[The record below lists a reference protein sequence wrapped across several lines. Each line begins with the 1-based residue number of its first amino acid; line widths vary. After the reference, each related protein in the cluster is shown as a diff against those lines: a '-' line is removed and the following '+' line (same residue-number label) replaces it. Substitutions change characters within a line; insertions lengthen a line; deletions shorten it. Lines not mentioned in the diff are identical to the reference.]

1 MKKRYMIGLFF
12 VCAAVVAV
20 VAVVALLWGRHTMD
34 GFSDGNGETG
44 QETPQSDLTD
54 DKEADDYDEAG
65 ASQVQSMGMIT
76 TADTMCVY
84 ENIDQKDGT
93 VSMVEAKLPEK
104 YVGLNRAQLEAALR
118 LDGSIMQLDESGD
131 GFKSQ
136 HLELFSPERI
146 KILRIYDTAE
156 QQGGYYILEVDG
168 EVRIYKSDKKTL
180 YFRTGITLQ
189 DLPEDVAREIVEGKY
204 MENEVQVYHFLESY
218 SS

>member
-44 QETPQSDLTD
+44 QEAPQSDLTD
-54 DKEADDYDEAG
+54 DKEVDDYDEAG

-156 QQGGYYILEVDG
+156 QVDG

-189 DLPEDVAREIVEGKY
+189 DLPEDVAQEIVEGKY

>member
-44 QETPQSDLTD
+44 QEAPQSDLTD
-54 DKEADDYDEAG
+54 DKEVDDYDEAG

-156 QQGGYYILEVDG
+156 QQSGYYILEVDG

-189 DLPEDVAREIVEGKY
+189 DLPEDVAQEIVEGKY

>member
-12 VCAAVVAV
+12 ICVAVVAV
-20 VAVVALLWGRHTMD
+20 VAVLLWGRHVMD
-34 GFSDGNGETG
+34 GFPDENGAEG
-44 QETPQSDLTD
+44 QEAPQSDVTKD
-54 DKEADDYDEAG
+54 GEIDDYDGAG
-65 ASQVQSMGMIT
+65 VSQVQGMGMLT

-118 LDGSIMQLDESGD
+118 LDGSIMQLDESED

-136 HLELFSPERI
+136 HLELFSPERV
-146 KILRIYDTAE
+146 KILRIYDTAK

-168 EVRIYKSDKKTL
+168 EVRIYREDKKTL
-180 YFRTGITLQ
+180 YFKTDLTLN
-189 DLPEDVAREIVEGKY
+189 DLPENVAKEIVEGKY

>member
-44 QETPQSDLTD
+44 QETPKSDLTD

-118 LDGSIMQLDESGD
+118 LDGSIMQLDESEE

-156 QQGGYYILEVDG
+156 QQSGYYILEVDG